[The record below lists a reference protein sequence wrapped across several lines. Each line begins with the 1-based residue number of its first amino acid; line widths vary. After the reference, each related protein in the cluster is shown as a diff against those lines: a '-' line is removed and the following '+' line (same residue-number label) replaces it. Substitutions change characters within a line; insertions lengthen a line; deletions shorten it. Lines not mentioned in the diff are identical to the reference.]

1 MKVACLKLEMRAKV
15 TLVNVA
21 LPANLA
27 WSNRASSVNLAF
39 LKSVIQVNCKSD
51 PNNGVTQGYTGY
63 GHEIPNERASTSTCY
78 TGVTGVTASKSVT
91 PVTPDTIAGVTE
103 KTSLLQS
110 SNTRNT
116 CNPEKRNSSANSEF
130 QCSYPSIDD
139 YEERAAIL
147 EYEGNYE
154 RTEAE
159 RLAAIEC
166 GLTPRIDAPSTA
178 RAAK

>member
-1 MKVACLKLEMRAKV
+1 MRDHF
-15 TLVNVA
+15 
-21 LPANLA
+21 
-27 WSNRASSVNLAF
+27 SAF
-39 LKSVIQVNCKSD
+39 RSDDRKSLIQVNCKSD

-63 GHEIPNERASTSTCY
+63 GHEFPNERASTSTCY
-78 TGVTGVTASKSVT
+78 TGVT
-91 PVTPDTIAGVTE
+91 E
-103 KTSLLQS
+103 KTPSLQN

-159 RLAAIEC
+159 RLAAIES